1 MSEPVR
7 LSKRVAALAGCSR
20 AEAEQYIQG
29 GWVRVDGVVIE
40 YPHFKVADQAVE
52 IDPQAKL
59 KVEESVTI
67 LFHKPAGTTLAVSD
81 DGHRRAPFEPAS
93 RWSEDSSDVRPLPRH
108 LQGLTLLMPLDRDV
122 SGLVVLTQDAR
133 VWRRLSDEAER
144 IEQEYVVD
152 FSGELPADTLSL
164 LNAGVELWGGRS
176 VACKASRQSDTRLRL
191 VLSAARPGQLG
202 EICRAVGL
210 DFTAIRRLRIG
221 SVSLGKM
228 PAGSWRYHQSEQ
240 RF

>member
-20 AEAEQYIQG
+20 AKAEQYIQG
-29 GWVRVDGVVIE
+29 GWVRVDGEVIKH
-40 YPHFKVADQAVE
+40 PHFKVGEQTVE

-59 KVEESVTI
+59 KVEESITI
-67 LFHKPAGTTLAVSD
+67 LFHKPAGATLAVSE
-81 DGHRRAPFEPAS
+81 DGHRRAPFELAS

-108 LQGLTLLMPLDRDV
+108 LQGLTLLMPLDREV
-122 SGLVVLTQDAR
+122 SGLVALTQDAR
-133 VWRRLSDEAER
+133 VWRRLSEDAER
-144 IEQEYVVD
+144 VEQEYAVD
-152 FSGELPADTLSL
+152 FSGALPDDALRR

-210 DFTAIRRLRIG
+210 SFTGIRRLRIG

-228 PAGSWRYHQSEQ
+228 PAGNWRYHDTAK